1 MIPNNDTS
9 KVHSKYSFK
18 AMSNKYKGNELV
30 QADVRVDCYHS
41 TVDLMSTTMCVDLD
55 EQLRYEFVV
64 LTGRC
69 SLSLARK
76 QTSRFGRATE
86 WRGELPHQAE
96 CVCWWRES
104 SKVVLSARG
113 RAGRTSGAV

>member
-1 MIPNNDTS
+1 MSILNGPIGHLSRVDHLNGRTMIPNNGTS

-55 EQLRYEFVV
+55 AQLLLF
-64 LTGRC
+64 
-69 SLSLARK
+69 
-76 QTSRFGRATE
+76 
-86 WRGELPHQAE
+86 
-96 CVCWWRES
+96 
-104 SKVVLSARG
+104 
-113 RAGRTSGAV
+113 